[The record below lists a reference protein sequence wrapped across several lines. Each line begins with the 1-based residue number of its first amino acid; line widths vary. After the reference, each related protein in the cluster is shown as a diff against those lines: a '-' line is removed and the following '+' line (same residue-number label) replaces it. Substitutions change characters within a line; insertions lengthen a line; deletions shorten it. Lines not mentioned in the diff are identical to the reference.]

1 MSEINLKPL
10 YEFCQVKVID
20 QFISLD
26 VKMINIVTK
35 PDERYNPIC
44 SRCHSICPSVHSY
57 AERCVRDM
65 NVFDFKTTVTCC
77 YRKVRCINCGIV
89 VENISMIE
97 PGMRI
102 TKRLADY
109 IVVLCHFMT
118 ITDVAKHIG
127 LGWNTVKEIHKQYL
141 LEKFSNEDFGK
152 PRILAVDEIA
162 IRKGHNY
169 LTVVINWETRR
180 VLYVGQDRKT
190 ETLNKFYR
198 LLTKEQRDGIE
209 AVAMDMWKPFIK
221 ATQNCLPK
229 ASIIFDQFHVIKTFG
244 KVIDKIRV
252 SEYAKAS
259 TEDRAVIKGSRFIL
273 LKNAENLF
281 DDQKAKLQEL
291 VAINK
296 NISTV
301 LILKDQL
308 KKLWD
313 YKYQAVAEKFLE
325 DWCNFAIESGIKH
338 LKTFVK
344 TLKNHAYG
352 ILSHCKH
359 QIHTS
364 LLEGINNKI
373 KVIKR
378 KAYGFNDIEYFTLVI
393 KEAFFSN

>member
-1 MSEINLKPL
+1 MSKINLKPL

-44 SRCHSICPSVHSY
+44 RRCRSVCPSVHSY

-89 VENISMIE
+89 VEDISLLE

-102 TKRLADY
+102 TKRLAAY
-109 IVVLCHFMT
+109 IVILCHFMT

-180 VLYVGQDRKT
+180 VLYVGKDRKT

-209 AVAMDMWKPFIK
+209 AVAMDMWNPFIK
-221 ATQNCLPK
+221 ATQGCLPK
-229 ASIIFDQFHVIKTFG
+229 ASIIFDQFHVVKTFG

-259 TEDRAVIKGSRFIL
+259 KEDRAVIKGSRFIL
-273 LKNAENLF
+273 LKNPENLF

-325 DWCNFAIESGIKH
+325 DWCNLAIESGIKH

-352 ILSHCKH
+352 ILTHCKH